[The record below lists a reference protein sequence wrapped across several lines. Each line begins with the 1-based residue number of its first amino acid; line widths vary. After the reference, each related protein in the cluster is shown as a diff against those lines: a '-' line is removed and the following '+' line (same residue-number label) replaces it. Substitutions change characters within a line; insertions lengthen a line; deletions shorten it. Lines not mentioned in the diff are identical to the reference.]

1 MNPYEDAIMPM
12 LMNMAGKADER
23 EEELRRIEE
32 YGLDRILEQQTPK
45 TLQTEIRPEAIEIM
59 DWVRRFV
66 LRNKYEVLAG
76 VAANQ
81 LFLQGGRIT
90 IRACVVRVAGGKAG
104 DLITAFNP
112 KIIEK
117 RAPSFQAEEGCLT
130 WPGKR
135 IHAMRYSGVTVEY
148 ENLRGEICTHKAEG
162 FEAQVWQHEIN
173 HLDGVA
179 EDVRAPVRPQGP
191 NEPCQCSSG
200 KKFKRCCG
208 RNL

>member
-1 MNPYEDAIMPM
+1 MNPYEDQAMATIAAMAI
-12 LMNMAGKADER
+12 KADER

-32 YGLDRILEQQTPK
+32 FGLDRILEQQTPPVPC
-45 TLQTEIRPEAIEIM
+45 TSVDGGAIEVM

-81 LFLQGGRIT
+81 LSLQGGRIM
-90 IRACVVRVAGGKAG
+90 IRACVVRVAGGKAD

-112 KIIEK
+112 QIIEK

-148 ENLRGEICTHKAEG
+148 ETAGGAIHIHGAEG

-191 NEPCQCSSG
+191 NEPCQCGSNR
-200 KKFKRCCG
+200 KFKKCCG
-208 RNL
+208 R